1 MQVEISFVNHQKCQ
15 MFAKTTSTINTV
27 NATNRFLTSEKT
39 DPKESGGW
47 KDNLMSKFKTTV
59 HCRNSPNFEEQIG
72 RYIKGDVSISPGNL
86 SWLVVGCMKYRE
98 VEVLKELLMHEN
110 MNALTIS
117 GSHESGGWETL
128 IAGIP
133 DTFAG
138 TVLKLLAVPLNS
150 GTGKLLFDVLSR
162 MSKLDAL
169 FLNKV
174 AVDNSV
180 SELDGEALKRIKTL
194 DVVAD
199 DYSDNDV
206 LPLLFK
212 IVENCELRNLQ
223 FDANTRDF
231 VKDPASLEAA
241 LNTQTKLNSLCLKN
255 FTSANHFDNFMS
267 LLRCNRWLLELKLIN
282 VDIATSSCKLA
293 EILTTSSL
301 QAFSMRKCGL
311 GHLSDAENTVNSLLA
326 AVAAPSLQSLDF
338 SYNSLSDDTTALLL
352 ATLKMKNTQLVFLN
366 LGANIIG
373 PKSVEALASLLENN
387 KTLQS
392 VSFHSLKPFDCK
404 MEPLA
409 EALKGNTVLERLD
422 VNFGSEKELESLEDR
437 FRKKTVLRGM
447 RVILHSV
454 DRKFPNELAMRIYE
468 HGLTRR
474 DALNVSSVNKEARG
488 WQQGVSRV

>member
-1 MQVEISFVNHQKCQ
+1 

-59 HCRNSPNFEEQIG
+59 HCRNSHNFEEQIG

-110 MNALTIS
+110 INALTIS

-128 IAGIP
+128 IAGMP

-174 AVDNSV
+174 AVGNSV

-212 IVENCELRNLQ
+212 IVENCELRAIRREHARFCQRPRISGGGTQHANQAEFFVLKKLHKRESFRQFHVIVALQQMAFGAEVDQRGYCNLQ
-223 FDANTRDF
+223 
-231 VKDPASLEAA
+231 
-241 LNTQTKLNSLCLKN
+241 
-255 FTSANHFDNFMS
+255 
-267 LLRCNRWLLELKLIN
+267 
-282 VDIATSSCKLA
+282 
-293 EILTTSSL
+293 L
-301 QAFSMRKCGL
+301 QAR
-311 GHLSDAENTVNSLLA
+311 
-326 AVAAPSLQSLDF
+326 
-338 SYNSLSDDTTALLL
+338 
-352 ATLKMKNTQLVFLN
+352 
-366 LGANIIG
+366 
-373 PKSVEALASLLENN
+373 
-387 KTLQS
+387 
-392 VSFHSLKPFDCK
+392 
-404 MEPLA
+404 
-409 EALKGNTVLERLD
+409 
-422 VNFGSEKELESLEDR
+422 
-437 FRKKTVLRGM
+437 
-447 RVILHSV
+447 
-454 DRKFPNELAMRIYE
+454 
-468 HGLTRR
+468 
-474 DALNVSSVNKEARG
+474 
-488 WQQGVSRV
+488 